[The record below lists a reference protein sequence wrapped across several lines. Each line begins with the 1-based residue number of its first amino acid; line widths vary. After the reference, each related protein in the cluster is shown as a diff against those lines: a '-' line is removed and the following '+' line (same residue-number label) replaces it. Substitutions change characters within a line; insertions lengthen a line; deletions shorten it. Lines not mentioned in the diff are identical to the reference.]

1 MPPATTRAQKPFD
14 VIVVGATGYVGA
26 LIAEYL
32 ATSYRGNEVRW
43 AIAGRNR
50 AKLEA
55 LKTSLG
61 KPAEGLTILE
71 ADTDDEDALD
81 ALTAKGRVILTT
93 VGPYAKYGSKL
104 VAACV
109 RSGTDYCDLAGE
121 APWIQRMIDTHQA
134 EAEESGARIVPCCG
148 FDSIPSDLG
157 VLFLNDEVKKRTGSP
172 CSAVRMRVMSMK
184 GGASGGTIA
193 SMMNMAEEVFRD
205 ERVRESMS
213 NPFALNPQG
222 DRKGP
227 RQPGS
232 MPVRYDPDAKA
243 WTAPFIMA
251 AINTR
256 VVHRSNAVMDYAYG
270 RDFTYEEAMVTG
282 GSLLGAPTALAVT
295 GAMGAFGLAAVV
307 PPTRALLNRFVLPK
321 PGEGP
326 TPEQRERGR
335 FDLLFI
341 GTGVDGKTY
350 KARVTG
356 DRDPGYGSTAKMI
369 SEAALCLNECKPG
382 APEGGFWT
390 PASAMGQTLI
400 ERLRANAG
408 LTFGMVE

>member
-1 MPPATTRAQKPFD
+1 MTSPTPRAQKPYD

-43 AIAGRNR
+43 AIAGRSR
-50 AKLEA
+50 SKLEA
-55 LKTSLG
+55 LKSSLG
-61 KPAEGLTILE
+61 KTAEGLAIIE
-71 ADTDDEDALD
+71 ANTDDEAALD
-81 ALTAKGRVILTT
+81 ALTAQARVILTT

-104 VAACV
+104 VAACA

-121 APWIQRMIDTHQA
+121 APWIQRMIDTHQ
-134 EAEESGARIVPCCG
+134 EDAEESGARIVPCCG

-172 CSAVRMRVMSMK
+172 CKSVRMRVISMK

-205 ERVRESMS
+205 ERVMDAMS
-213 NPFALNPQG
+213 NPFALNPKG
-222 DRKGP
+222 ERKGP
-227 RQPGS
+227 RQPGL
-232 MPVRYDPDAKA
+232 MPVRFDRDANA
-243 WTAPFIMA
+243 WTAPFVMA

-256 VVHRSNAVMDYAYG
+256 VVHRSNALMDYAYG
-270 RDFTYEEAMVTG
+270 RDFTYDEAIVTG
-282 GSLLGAPTALAVT
+282 GPVVGAPAALAVT

-307 PPTRALLNRFVLPK
+307 PPTRALLNRYVLPK

-326 TPEQRERGR
+326 TPAQRERGR
-335 FDLLFI
+335 YDLLFI

-369 SEAALCLNECKPG
+369 AEAAICLNEAAPG
-382 APEGGFWT
+382 EPAGGFWT
-390 PASAMGQTLI
+390 PASAMGQRLI
-400 ERLRANAG
+400 ERLRSNAG

>member
-1 MPPATTRAQKPFD
+1 M
-14 VIVVGATGYVGA
+14 
-26 LIAEYL
+26 
-32 ATSYRGNEVRW
+32 
-43 AIAGRNR
+43 
-50 AKLEA
+50 
-55 LKTSLG
+55 
-61 KPAEGLTILE
+61 
-71 ADTDDEDALD
+71 
-81 ALTAKGRVILTT
+81 
-93 VGPYAKYGSKL
+93 
-104 VAACV
+104 
-109 RSGTDYCDLAGE
+109 
-121 APWIQRMIDTHQA
+121 
-134 EAEESGARIVPCCG
+134 PCCG

-295 GAMGAFGLAAVV
+295 GAMGAFGLAAVM

-369 SEAALCLNECKPG
+369 SEAALCLNASEPG
-382 APEGGFWT
+382 TPEGGFWT

>member
-205 ERVRESMS
+205 ERVRDAMS

-232 MPVRYDPDAKA
+232 MPVRYDQDAKA

-341 GTGVDGKTY
+341 GTSVDGKTY

-369 SEAALCLNECKPG
+369 SEAALCLNACEPG

-408 LTFGMVE
+408 LTFGMVD

>member
-104 VAACV
+104 VAACA
-109 RSGTDYCDLAGE
+109 RSGTDYVDLAGE
-121 APWIQRMIDTHQA
+121 APWIQLMIDTHQA
-134 EAEESGARIVPCCG
+134 QAEETGARIVPCCG

-205 ERVRESMS
+205 ARVRDAMG

-222 DRKGP
+222 ERKGR

-232 MPVRYDPDAKA
+232 VPVRFDPDAKA

-256 VVHRSNAVMDYAYG
+256 VVHRSNAVMNYAYG

-382 APEGGFWT
+382 APAGGFWT

>member
-104 VAACV
+104 VAACA

-134 EAEESGARIVPCCG
+134 EAAETGARIVPCCG

-157 VLFLNDEVKKRTGSP
+157 VLFLNDEVKKRTGAP

-205 ERVRESMS
+205 ERVRDAMG

-222 DRKGP
+222 ERKGP

-232 MPVRYDPDAKA
+232 VPVRYDQDAKA

-295 GAMGAFGLAAVV
+295 GAMGVFGLAAVV

-369 SEAALCLNECKPG
+369 SEAALCLNACEPG
-382 APEGGFWT
+382 TPEGGFWT